1 MDEKRKWVRKFV
13 NIERP
18 GLTTGTDSFIE
29 WYEDSEE
36 ETTKQ
41 EEENNES

>member
-1 MDEKRKWVRKFV
+1 MRKWVRRFV

-18 GLTTGTDSFIE
+18 GLTNGTDSFVE
-29 WYEDSEE
+29 WYEDLEE
-36 ETTKQ
+36 ETLAQ